1 MDERLYR
8 FMKYT
13 AVTMALAWI
22 GWTIYDT
29 FFARVEPGE
38 YAYHAASNHFADR
51 RYDRAL
57 VAYDQALQENPG
69 YTPALRGRAET
80 LIMLGREAEAITV
93 YDQLIALQPD
103 NAGHYANRGI
113 AHDRLDQYEQALA
126 DYATALALDPK
137 VGEGPGWLTRFLRNQ
152 PEKLPGIA
160 DRARY
165 LQEQLALPP
174 SERVLRVPELDAA
187 AARPFKK

>member
-8 FMKYT
+8 FLKYT
-13 AVTMALAWI
+13 AITMALLWA
-22 GWTIYDT
+22 GWTAYDT
-29 FFARVEPGE
+29 FFARTEPGE
-38 YAYHAASNHFADR
+38 YAYHAATNHFADR
-51 RYDRAL
+51 SYDRAL
-57 VAYDQALQENPG
+57 VEYDKALQENPG

-80 LIMLGREAEAITV
+80 LIMLDREPEAIEI

-113 AHDRLDQYEQALA
+113 AHDRLGHFEQALA
-126 DYATALALDPK
+126 DYVTALALDPE

-165 LQEQLALPP
+165 IQEQLTLPAA
-174 SERVLRVPELDAA
+174 ERVLQVPEVDAS
-187 AARPFKK
+187 ARPFKK

>member
-57 VAYDQALQENPG
+57 VEYDKALQENPG

-113 AHDRLDQYEQALA
+113 ARDRLDQYEQALA

>member
-8 FMKYT
+8 FLKYT
-13 AVTMALAWI
+13 AATMAVAWI

-29 FFARVEPGE
+29 FLARTEPGE
-38 YAYHAASNHFADR
+38 YAYHASTNHFADR
-51 RYDRAL
+51 SYDRAL
-57 VAYDQALQENPG
+57 VEYDKALQENPG

-80 LIMLGREAEAITV
+80 LIMLDREPEAIEI

-113 AHDRLDQYEQALA
+113 AHDRLGHFEQALA
-126 DYATALALDPK
+126 DYFTALALNPE

-152 PEKLPGIA
+152 PEKVPGIA

-165 LQEQLALPP
+165 IQEQLTLPAA
-174 SERVLRVPELDAA
+174 ERVLQVPEADAS
-187 AARPFKK
+187 ARPFKK

>member
-8 FMKYT
+8 FLKYT
-13 AVTMALAWI
+13 AVTMAVAWI

-29 FFARVEPGE
+29 FLARTEPGE
-38 YAYHAASNHFADR
+38 YAYHAATNHFADR
-51 RYDRAL
+51 SYDRAL
-57 VAYDQALQENPG
+57 VDYDKALQENPG

-80 LIMLGREAEAITV
+80 LIMLDREPEAIEI

-113 AHDRLDQYEQALA
+113 AHDRLGHFEQALA
-126 DYATALALDPK
+126 DYVTALALNPE

-152 PEKLPGIA
+152 PEKVPGIA

-165 LQEQLALPP
+165 IQEQLTLPAA
-174 SERVLRVPELDAA
+174 ERVLQVPEADAS
-187 AARPFKK
+187 ARPFKK

>member
-8 FMKYT
+8 FLKYT
-13 AVTMALAWI
+13 AVAMAVAWI

-29 FFARVEPGE
+29 FLARTEPGE
-38 YAYHAASNHFADR
+38 YAYHAATNHFADR
-51 RYDRAL
+51 SYDRAL
-57 VAYDQALQENPG
+57 VEYDKALQENPG

-80 LIMLGREAEAITV
+80 LIMLDREPEAIEI

-113 AHDRLDQYEQALA
+113 AHDRLGHFEQALA
-126 DYATALALDPK
+126 DYVTALALNPE

-152 PEKLPGIA
+152 PEKVPGIA
-160 DRARY
+160 ARARY
-165 LQEQLALPP
+165 IQEQLTLPVA
-174 SERVLRVPELDAA
+174 ERVLQVPEADAS
-187 AARPFKK
+187 ARPFKK